1 MNHICPNICYGLSIQ
16 NPTKSSMNF
25 LNLRPLCCMPRP
37 KIMRTSWTLWG
48 QPQYILV
55 KGLLQKNDD
64 DSKMKKEEPNGDDY
78 IIGPYLS
85 QRVENL

>member
-1 MNHICPNICYGLSIQ
+1 
-16 NPTKSSMNF
+16 
-25 LNLRPLCCMPRP
+25 
-37 KIMRTSWTLWG
+37 MRTSWTLWG

-64 DSKMKKEEPNGDDY
+64 DSKMKKEEPDGDEY